1 MDDSILIDDIKDS
14 TIMKPKQFKI
24 ETPIITVESDTDSHF
39 VDVLTV
45 VSVIAV
51 FYILSKIVKRWIK

>member
-1 MDDSILIDDIKDS
+1 MDDIILIDDIKDS

-45 VSVIAV
+45 VSVIAA